1 MAARFGHSN
10 GDKNQLIVQ
19 TPYGRGL
26 VMKERNNE
34 PSNKKSNDNTI
45 KEIRLL
51 EWELTSRSNSTYNKK
66 VPMLYTAIEYPT
78 VPVKKGDDVLTP
90 YGRGV
95 VTEIV
100 LVRIRKTK
108 EHNEDDQE
116 LPNTAEDLHYK
127 FRVLLTSWRLAGRS
141 RVQCYLFSSQ
151 VKVLRPK
158 TLYEMDAIERIEYA
172 MREKDVA
179 GKYFKDKNYNGA
191 LNKYAEAVDTVRY
204 IQHNPDS
211 SNESRADLLV
221 VIVTCSNN
229 AATCCIQL
237 EKYDEASRFA
247 KNALILL
254 NALYNK
260 RGMKIHGIL
269 LRDHSLTDSKIFGE
283 WRGKSCLI
291 IAKSEAQKECFDES
305 LGNLQEAKDFVSAFM
320 TSDNDSASNGTSE
333 QKRLKELIK
342 EILKVK
348 SSVTM
353 KKKALLEK
361 EKEKAKKM
369 FSGMSKREP
378 KSPKL
383 PSETQANKKLKSSV
397 KTEGSTNKPE
407 GNMKIPKDPKRVSF
421 AANLEER
428 HILESEEEE
437 DVELPWYE
445 EHKEA
450 LILLSLAG
458 LAFASTIFNVRK
470 R

>member
-1 MAARFGHSN
+1 MAARFRHSC
-10 GDKNQLIVQ
+10 GDRSQLIVQ

-34 PSNKKSNDNTI
+34 PSNKESTI

-51 EWELTSRSNSTYNKK
+51 EWESPSRSVSPYYKK
-66 VPMLYTAIEYPT
+66 VPMLYTVIEYPT

-90 YGRGV
+90 FGRGV

-108 EHNEDDQE
+108 EHNKDDNV
-116 LPNTAEDLHYK
+116 LPYTTEDLHFKY
-127 FRVLLTSWRLAGRS
+127 RVLLTSWRLAGRS

-158 TLYEMDAIERIEYA
+158 TLYEMDAIERIEHA
-172 MREKDVA
+172 LREKDVA
-179 GKYFKDKNYNGA
+179 GNYFKDKNYNGA

-204 IQHNPDS
+204 IQHNLDS

-269 LRDHSLTDSKIFGE
+269 LRDHGLTDSKIFGE

-291 IAKSEAQKECFDES
+291 IAKSEAQKECFDEAF
-305 LGNLQEAKDFVSAFM
+305 GTLQEAKDFVSAFM
-320 TSDNDSASNGTSE
+320 TSDNDTSNGTSE
-333 QKRLKELIK
+333 QKRLKELMK

-369 FSGMSKREP
+369 FSGMSRRES
-378 KSPKL
+378 KSPMP
-383 PSETQANKKLKSSV
+383 PSETQADKTLKTSF
-397 KTEGSTNKPE
+397 KTEGSTNEAE
-407 GNMKIPKDPKRVSF
+407 GNIEKLKDPKRVTF

-428 HILESEEEE
+428 RFLESERDE
-437 DVELPWYE
+437 DVDLPWYQ

-458 LAFASTIFNVRK
+458 LAFASTIFSVRK
-470 R
+470 RQ